1 MDLFDLQLKSKDY
14 APLADRMRP
23 TTLDEIVGQEHIL
36 GKGKVLRTLIDND
49 QLRSIIFWGPPG
61 TGKTTLASVIARTT
75 GADFVA
81 LSAVNTGVKEARAV
95 IDKAKDSLKLH
106 RKRTILFIDEIHRFS
121 KSQQDAFLP
130 AVEDGTII
138 LIGATTENPSF
149 EVNSA
154 LLSRSRVFVL
164 NTLDKKALS
173 RILDRGLTMV
183 SCEMGSGTNSLR
195 EVEPDPI
202 SVDETARYALID
214 ASNGDAR
221 TLLNILEYAS
231 LLRHSEQREESRN
244 NRDPS
249 QARDDGSGLDAQA
262 LGRDGIGEYSITLDI
277 IQEAIQQSMLR
288 YDKGG
293 EEHYNVI
300 SAFIKSM
307 RNSDPDAALYW
318 MARMITAGEDPLFIA
333 RRMVV
338 FASEDVGLADP
349 KAIMVAT
356 SVFQAVHAIGMPE
369 ARIPLAHCAVY
380 LSRAPRNNSAYMG
393 IEQALKD
400 AKEYGNLPVPLHLR
414 NAPTKLMKDLKYGKG
429 YQYAH
434 DFENKTTDMQCMPDE
449 LKDRKYLT
457 ILDKSL

>member
-1 MDLFDLQLKSKDY
+1 MDLFDTQLQSKSH

-23 TTLDEIVGQEHIL
+23 KTLDDIVGQDHIL
-36 GKGKVLRTLIDND
+36 GSGKVLRTLIEKD

-95 IDKAKDSLKLH
+95 IEKARDSLKFH

-164 NTLDKKALS
+164 HALEFDSLGKIVDRALTDTEHGLGSLHLSLDVAA
-173 RILDRGLTMV
+173 R
-183 SCEMGSGTNSLR
+183 
-195 EVEPDPI
+195 
-202 SVDETARYALID
+202 SVLID
-214 ASNGDAR
+214 SSNGDAR
-221 TLLNILEYAS
+221 TLLNMFEYTS
-231 LLRHSEQREESRN
+231 LLCHPGLDPGSSPITDSVGIPASAGMTEES
-244 NRDPS
+244 
-249 QARDDGSGLDAQA
+249 AGMTKT
-262 LGRDGIGEYSITLDI
+262 IITLDI
-277 IQEAIQQSMLR
+277 VQEAIQQSMLR
-288 YDKGG
+288 YDKDG
-293 EEHYNVI
+293 EEHYNII

-307 RNSDPDAALYW
+307 RNADADAALYW

-333 RRMVV
+333 RRMVT

-356 SVFQAVHAIGMPE
+356 AVFQAVHAIGMPE
-369 ARIPLAHCAVY
+369 ARIPLAHAAAY
-380 LSRAPRNNSAYMG
+380 LSKAPRNNSAYMG
-393 IEQALKD
+393 IEAALKD
-400 AKEYGNLPVPLHLR
+400 AKELGNLPVPLHLR
-414 NAPTKLMKDLKYGKG
+414 NAPTKLMKDLDYGKG
-429 YQYAH
+429 YKYAH
-434 DFENKTTDMQCMPDE
+434 DFENKKADMQCMPDE
-449 LKDRKYLT
+449 LKDKKYLPG
-457 ILDKSL
+457 

>member
-1 MDLFDLQLKSKDY
+1 MDLFDSQLKSKSH

-36 GKGKVLRTLIDND
+36 GQGKVLRTLIEKD

-61 TGKTTLASVIARTT
+61 TGKTTLASVIARST

-81 LSAVNTGVKEARAV
+81 LSAVNTGVKEARVV
-95 IDKAKDSLKLH
+95 IEKAKDSLKFH
-106 RKRTILFIDEIHRFS
+106 HKRTILFIDEIHRFS
-121 KSQQDAFLP
+121 KSQQDSFLP

-164 NTLDKKALS
+164 NALNNDSLGNIIDRALTDSEHGLGSLDLS
-173 RILDRGLTMV
+173 LDELAKR
-183 SCEMGSGTNSLR
+183 
-195 EVEPDPI
+195 
-202 SVDETARYALID
+202 ALID

-221 TLLNILEYAS
+221 TLLNMLEYAS
-231 LLRHSEQREESRN
+231 LL
-244 NRDPS
+244 
-249 QARDDGSGLDAQA
+249 
-262 LGRDGIGEYSITLDI
+262 IGDKKVIDLQVV
-277 IQEAIQQSMLR
+277 QEAIQQSMLR
-288 YDKGG
+288 YDKNG
-293 EEHYNVI
+293 EEHYNII

-307 RNSDPDAALYW
+307 RNSDASAALYW

-369 ARIPLAHCAVY
+369 ARIPLAHAAVY
-380 LSRAPRNNSAYMG
+380 LSKAPRNNTAYMG
-393 IEQALKD
+393 MEAALKD
-400 AKEYGNLPVPLHLR
+400 AKEFGNLPVPLHLR
-414 NAPTKLMKDLKYGKG
+414 NAPTKLMKDLDYGKG

-434 DFENKTTDMQCMPDE
+434 DIEGKVADMQCMPDE
-449 LKDRKYLT
+449 LKDSKYL
-457 ILDKSL
+457 

>member
-1 MDLFDLQLKSKDY
+1 MDLFDSQLKSKSH

-23 TTLDEIVGQEHIL
+23 TTLDEIVGQDHIL
-36 GKGKVLRTLIDND
+36 GQGKVLRMLIEKD

-61 TGKTTLASVIARTT
+61 TGKTTLASVIARST

-95 IDKAKDSLKLH
+95 IEKAKDSLKFH
-106 RKRTILFIDEIHRFS
+106 HKRTILFIDEIHRFS

-164 NTLDKKALS
+164 NALDEDALS
-173 RILDRGLTMV
+173 KILDRGLKVV
-183 SCEMGSGTNSLR
+183 SEMGSATGQNQELRIKNQAVGTGSG
-195 EVEPDPI
+195 PDPI
-202 SVDETARYALID
+202 SLDELARNGLID

-221 TLLNILEYAS
+221 TLLNILEYIVLLSRPAEMVSGTISGEIEPDTISPIS
-231 LLRHSEQREESRN
+231 LE
-244 NRDPS
+244 
-249 QARDDGSGLDAQA
+249 
-262 LGRDGIGEYSITLDI
+262 T

-288 YDKGG
+288 YDKNG
-293 EEHYNVI
+293 EDHYNVI

-307 RNSDPDAALYW
+307 RNSDADAALYW

-356 SVFQAVHAIGMPE
+356 AVFQAVHAIGMPE

-380 LSRAPRNNSAYMG
+380 LSKAPRNNSAYKG
-393 IEQALKD
+393 IEAALSD
-400 AKEYGNLPVPLHLR
+400 AKEFGNLPVPFHLR
-414 NAPTKLMKDLKYGKG
+414 NAPTKLMKDLDYGKG
-429 YQYAH
+429 YKYAH
-434 DFENKTTDMQCMPDE
+434 DFNEKMTDMQCMPDQ
-449 LKDRKYLT
+449 LNGKKY
-457 ILDKSL
+457 I

>member
-1 MDLFDLQLKSKDY
+1 MDLFDAQLKSKSHS
-14 APLADRMRP
+14 PLADRMRP
-23 TTLDEIVGQEHIL
+23 TTLDEIVGQDHIL
-36 GKGKVLRTLIDND
+36 GQGKVLRMLIEKD

-61 TGKTTLASVIARTT
+61 TGKTTLASVIARST

-81 LSAVNTGVKEARAV
+81 LSAVNTGVKEARVV
-95 IDKAKDSLKLH
+95 IEKARDSLKFYH
-106 RKRTILFIDEIHRFS
+106 KRTILFIDEIHRFS

-164 NTLDKKALS
+164 HALEFDS
-173 RILDRGLTMV
+173 LGKIVDRALTDTEHGL
-183 SCEMGSGTNSLR
+183 GSLNLSL
-195 EVEPDPI
+195 
-202 SVDETARYALID
+202 DETARHALID

-221 TLLNILEYAS
+221 TLLNVLEYVA
-231 LLRHSEQREESRN
+231 LLCGGGGGDH
-244 NRDPS
+244 
-249 QARDDGSGLDAQA
+249 SGLRPDSPRCGTTSTSSTVP
-262 LGRDGIGEYSITLDI
+262 LET

-288 YDKGG
+288 YDKDG
-293 EEHYNVI
+293 EEHYNII

-307 RNSDPDAALYW
+307 RNADADAALYW

-333 RRMVV
+333 RRMVT

-369 ARIPLAHCAVY
+369 ARIPLAHAAVY
-380 LSRAPRNNSAYMG
+380 LAKAPRNNSAYMG
-393 IEQALKD
+393 IEAALKD
-400 AKEYGNLPVPLHLR
+400 AKEFGNLPVPLHLR
-414 NAPTKLMKDLKYGKG
+414 NAPTKLMKDLNYGKG
-429 YQYAH
+429 YKYAH
-434 DFENKTTDMQCMPDE
+434 DFEDKKTDMQCMPDE
-449 LKDRKYLT
+449 LKDKKYLAG
-457 ILDKSL
+457 

>member
-1 MDLFDLQLKSKDY
+1 
-14 APLADRMRP
+14 MRP
-23 TTLDEIVGQEHIL
+23 TTIDEIVGQDHIL
-36 GKGKVLRTLIDND
+36 GQGKVLRTLIEKD
-49 QLRSIIFWGPPG
+49 QLRSIIFWGQPG
-61 TGKTTLASVIARTT
+61 TGKTTIASVIARST

-81 LSAVNTGVKEARAV
+81 LSAVNTGVKEARVV
-95 IDKAKDSLKLH
+95 IEKAKDSLKFH
-106 RKRTILFIDEIHRFS
+106 HKRTILFIDEIHRFS

-164 NTLDKKALS
+164 NALNDEALS
-173 RILDRGLTMV
+173 HILDRGLNMV
-183 SCEMGSGTNSLR
+183 SEMESGA
-195 EVEPDPI
+195 DPI
-202 SVDETARYALID
+202 SLDETARRALID

-221 TLLNILEYAS
+221 TLLNMLEYA
-231 LLRHSEQREESRN
+231 LLLIG
-244 NRDPS
+244 DKKVI
-249 QARDDGSGLDAQA
+249 GLPVV
-262 LGRDGIGEYSITLDI
+262 
-277 IQEAIQQSMLR
+277 QEAIQQSMLR
-288 YDKGG
+288 YDKNG

-307 RNSDPDAALYW
+307 RNSDANAALYW
-318 MARMITAGEDPLFIA
+318 MARMIMAGEDPLFIA

-380 LSRAPRNNSAYMG
+380 LSKAPRNNSAYMG
-393 IEQALKD
+393 IEAALSD
-400 AKEYGNLPVPLHLR
+400 AKEHGNLPVPLHLR
-414 NAPTKLMKDLKYGKG
+414 NAPTKLMKDLDYGKG

-434 DFENKTTDMQCMPDE
+434 DFKEKIADMQCMPDE
-449 LKDRKYLT
+449 LKDRRYLF
-457 ILDKSL
+457 

>member
-1 MDLFDLQLKSKDY
+1 MDLFDSHLQSKNH

-23 TTLDEIVGQEHIL
+23 TTIDEIVGQDHIL
-36 GKGKVLRTLIDND
+36 GQGKVLRTLIEKD
-49 QLRSIIFWGPPG
+49 QLRSIIFWGQPG
-61 TGKTTLASVIARTT
+61 TGKTTIASVIARST

-81 LSAVNTGVKEARAV
+81 LSAVNTGVKEARVV
-95 IDKAKDSLKLH
+95 IEKAKDSLKFH
-106 RKRTILFIDEIHRFS
+106 HKRTILFIDEIHRFS

-164 NTLDKKALS
+164 NALNDEALS
-173 RILDRGLTMV
+173 HILDRGLNMV
-183 SCEMGSGTNSLR
+183 SEMESGA
-195 EVEPDPI
+195 DPI
-202 SVDETARYALID
+202 SLDETARRALID

-221 TLLNILEYAS
+221 TLLNMLEYA
-231 LLRHSEQREESRN
+231 LLLIG
-244 NRDPS
+244 DKKVI
-249 QARDDGSGLDAQA
+249 GLPVV
-262 LGRDGIGEYSITLDI
+262 
-277 IQEAIQQSMLR
+277 QEAIQQSMLR
-288 YDKGG
+288 YDKNG

-307 RNSDPDAALYW
+307 RNSDANAALYW
-318 MARMITAGEDPLFIA
+318 MARMIMAGEDPLFIA

-380 LSRAPRNNSAYMG
+380 LSKAPRNNSAYMG
-393 IEQALKD
+393 IEAALSD
-400 AKEYGNLPVPLHLR
+400 AKEHGNLPVPLHLR
-414 NAPTKLMKDLKYGKG
+414 NAPTKLMKDLDYGKG

-434 DFENKTTDMQCMPDE
+434 DFKEKIADMQCMPDE
-449 LKDRKYLT
+449 LKDRRYLF
-457 ILDKSL
+457 

>member
-1 MDLFDLQLKSKDY
+1 MDLFDSQLKSKSHS
-14 APLADRMRP
+14 PLADRMRP

-36 GKGKVLRTLIDND
+36 GQGKVLRTLIEKD

-95 IDKAKDSLKLH
+95 IEKAKDSLKFH
-106 RKRTILFIDEIHRFS
+106 HKRTILFIDEIHRFS

-164 NTLDKKALS
+164 NALNNDSLGNIIERALKDTEHGLGSLHLSLDS
-173 RILDRGLTMV
+173 
-183 SCEMGSGTNSLR
+183 
-195 EVEPDPI
+195 P
-202 SVDETARYALID
+202 ARNALID

-221 TLLNILEYAS
+221 TLLNMLEYAS
-231 LLRHSEQREESRN
+231 LLCHSREGGK
-244 NRDPS
+244 PT
-249 QARDDGSGLDAQA
+249 GSVPVKT
-262 LGRDGIGEYSITLDI
+262 GIKSGMTNI
-277 IQEAIQQSMLR
+277 IDLPVVQEAIQQSMLR

-293 EEHYNVI
+293 EEHYNII

-307 RNSDPDAALYW
+307 RNSDASAALYW

-349 KAIMVAT
+349 KAIMIAT

-369 ARIPLAHCAVY
+369 ARIPLAHAAVY
-380 LSRAPRNNSAYMG
+380 LSKAPRNNSAYMG
-393 IEQALKD
+393 IEAALKD
-400 AKEYGNLPVPLHLR
+400 VKEFGNLPVPLHLR
-414 NAPTKLMKDLKYGKG
+414 NAPTKLMKDLDYGKG
-429 YQYAH
+429 YKYAH
-434 DFENKTTDMQCMPDE
+434 DFEEKVADMQCMPDE
-449 LKDRKYLT
+449 LKDKKYL
-457 ILDKSL
+457 

>member
-1 MDLFDLQLKSKDY
+1 MDLFDAQLQSKNH

-36 GKGKVLRTLIDND
+36 DTGKVLRMLIEKD

-61 TGKTTLASVIARTT
+61 TGKTTLASVIARST

-95 IDKAKDSLKLH
+95 IEKAKDSLKFH
-106 RKRTILFIDEIHRFS
+106 HKRTILFIDEIHRFS

-164 NTLDKKALS
+164 HALTFDSLGKIVDRALTDTEHGLGSLNLSLDDTP
-173 RILDRGLTMV
+173 RH
-183 SCEMGSGTNSLR
+183 
-195 EVEPDPI
+195 
-202 SVDETARYALID
+202 ALID

-221 TLLNILEYAS
+221 TLLNVLEYVALLSGETLGGRSATRTVGPQAGMTPEVS
-231 LLRHSEQREESRN
+231 LINL
-244 NRDPS
+244 
-249 QARDDGSGLDAQA
+249 A
-262 LGRDGIGEYSITLDI
+262 T

-288 YDKGG
+288 YDKDG
-293 EEHYNVI
+293 EEHYNII

-307 RNSDPDAALYW
+307 RNADASAALYW
-318 MARMITAGEDPLFIA
+318 MARMIEAGEDPLFIA
-333 RRMVV
+333 RRMVT

-356 SVFQAVHAIGMPE
+356 SVFQAVHAIGLPE
-369 ARIPLAHCAVY
+369 ARIPLAHAAVY
-380 LSRAPRNNSAYMG
+380 LSKAPRNNAAYMG
-393 IEQALKD
+393 IEAALKD
-400 AKEYGNLPVPLHLR
+400 AKEFGNLPVPLHLR
-414 NAPTKLMKDLKYGKG
+414 NAPTKLMKDLDYGKG
-429 YQYAH
+429 YKYAH
-434 DFENKTTDMQCMPDE
+434 DFPDKKTDMQCMPDE
-449 LKDRKYLT
+449 LKDKKYL
-457 ILDKSL
+457 D

>member
-1 MDLFDLQLKSKDY
+1 MDLFDSRIQNKSH

-23 TTLDEIVGQEHIL
+23 TTIDEIVGQEHIL
-36 GKGKVLRTLIDND
+36 GPGKVLRTLIEKD

-75 GADFVA
+75 GAIFVA

-95 IDKAKDSLKLH
+95 IEKARDSLKFH
-106 RKRTILFIDEIHRFS
+106 HKRTILFIDEIHRFS

-164 NTLDKKALS
+164 NALNNDS
-173 RILDRGLTMV
+173 LAKILDRAVNDTEHGL
-183 SCEMGSGTNSLR
+183 GSMNFSFDDASR
-195 EVEPDPI
+195 N
-202 SVDETARYALID
+202 ALID
-214 ASNGDAR
+214 SSNGDAR
-221 TLLNILEYAS
+221 TLLNILEYVAA
-231 LLRHSEQREESRN
+231 LHNESGDSMVN
-244 NRDPS
+244 
-249 QARDDGSGLDAQA
+249 
-262 LGRDGIGEYSITLDI
+262 
-277 IQEAIQQSMLR
+277 IQTVQDAIQQSLLR

-307 RNSDPDAALYW
+307 RNADADAALYW
-318 MARMITAGEDPLFIA
+318 MARMIEAGEDPLFIA

-356 SVFQAVHAIGMPE
+356 AVFQAVLAIGMPE
-369 ARIPLAHCAVY
+369 ARIPLAHAAVY
-380 LSRAPRNNSAYMG
+380 LSKAPRNNTAYLG
-393 IEQALKD
+393 IEAALKD
-400 AKEYGNLPVPLHLR
+400 AKEHGNLPVPLHLR
-414 NAPTKLMKDLKYGKG
+414 NAPTNLMKDLNYGKG
-429 YQYAH
+429 YKYAH
-434 DFENKTTDMQCMPDE
+434 DFEEKRTDMQCMPDM
-449 LKDRKYLT
+449 LKGKKYL
-457 ILDKSL
+457 D

>member
-1 MDLFDLQLKSKDY
+1 MDLFDTRIQNKGH

-23 TTLDEIVGQEHIL
+23 TTIDEIVGQEHIL
-36 GKGKVLRTLIDND
+36 GQGKVLRTLIEKD

-95 IDKAKDSLKLH
+95 IEKAKDTLKFH
-106 RKRTILFIDEIHRFS
+106 QKRTILFIDEIHRFS

-164 NTLDKKALS
+164 NALTS
-173 RILDRGLTMV
+173 DSLGNILDRVLKDSEHGL
-183 SCEMGSGTNSLR
+183 GSLNCSL
-195 EVEPDPI
+195 EEI
-202 SVDETARYALID
+202 ARQALID

-221 TLLNILEYAS
+221 TLLNILEYTA
-231 LLRHSEQREESRN
+231 LLIADNQ
-244 NRDPS
+244 
-249 QARDDGSGLDAQA
+249 DAQTID
-262 LGRDGIGEYSITLDI
+262 LSVV
-277 IQEAIQQSMLR
+277 QEAIQQSMLR
-288 YDKGG
+288 YDKNG

-356 SVFQAVHAIGMPE
+356 AVFQAVHAIGMPE
-369 ARIPLAHCAVY
+369 ARIPLAHAAVY
-380 LSRAPRNNSAYMG
+380 LSKAPRNNSAYTG
-393 IEQALKD
+393 IEAALKD
-400 AKEYGNLPVPLHLR
+400 AKEFGNLPVPLHLR
-414 NAPTKLMKDLKYGKG
+414 NAPTKLMKDLNYGKG

-434 DFENKTTDMQCMPDE
+434 DYEEKKTDMQCMPDE
-449 LKDRKYLT
+449 LKDRKYL
-457 ILDKSL
+457 DK

>member
-1 MDLFDLQLKSKDY
+1 MDLFDSRTQNKSH

-23 TTLDEIVGQEHIL
+23 KTLDEIVGQEHIL
-36 GKGKVLRTLIDND
+36 GPGKVLRTLIEKD

-75 GADFVA
+75 GAEFVA
-81 LSAVNTGVKEARAV
+81 ISAVNTGIKEARV
-95 IDKAKDSLKLH
+95 IIEKARDTLKFH
-106 RKRTILFIDEIHRFS
+106 ARRTILFIDEIHRFN
-121 KSQQDAFLP
+121 KAQQDAFLP

-164 NTLDKKALS
+164 HDLSHDALS
-173 RILDRGLTMV
+173 AILDRALSDEAHGL
-183 SCEMGSGTNSLR
+183 GSLHLQVADDARNA
-195 EVEPDPI
+195 I
-202 SVDETARYALID
+202 VDSA
-214 ASNGDAR
+214 NGDAR
-221 TLLNILEYAS
+221 TLLNIV
-231 LLRHSEQREESRN
+231 
-244 NRDPS
+244 
-249 QARDDGSGLDAQA
+249 
-262 LGRDGIGEYSITLDI
+262 EYSAVLGGDKEELKTIDLTVV
-277 IQEAIQQSMLR
+277 QEAIQHSMLR
-288 YDKGG
+288 YDKQG

-307 RNSDPDAALYW
+307 RNSNADAALYW
-318 MARMITAGEDPLFIA
+318 MARMIEAGEDPLFIA

-369 ARIPLAHCAVY
+369 GRIPLAHCAVY

-393 IEQALKD
+393 IEAALKD
-400 AKEYGNLPVPLHLR
+400 VKEYGNLPVPLHLR
-414 NAPTKLMKDLKYGKG
+414 NAPTQLMKELNYGKG

-434 DFENKTTDMQCMPDE
+434 DFEQKTTDMQCMPDA
-449 LKDRKYLT
+449 LKDKKYL
-457 ILDKSL
+457 DG

>member
-1 MDLFDLQLKSKDY
+1 MDLFDSRIQNKAHS
-14 APLADRMRP
+14 PLADRMRP
-23 TTLDEIVGQEHIL
+23 TTIDEIVGQEHIL
-36 GKGKVLRTLIDND
+36 GQGKVLRTLIEKD

-61 TGKTTLASVIARTT
+61 TGKTTIASVIARTT
-75 GADFVA
+75 GAEFVA
-81 LSAVNTGVKEARAV
+81 LSAVNTGVKEARTV
-95 IDKAKDSLKLH
+95 IEKAKDSLKFH
-106 RKRTILFIDEIHRFS
+106 QKRTILFIDEIHRFS

-164 NTLDKKALS
+164 NALDEQALS
-173 RILDRGLTMV
+173 HILDRGLKMV
-183 SCEMGSGTNSLR
+183 SKDRGQAQVLGIGSGTDCAAA
-195 EVEPDPI
+195 ETEPDLI
-202 SVDETARYALID
+202 SFDETVRHALID

-221 TLLNILEYAS
+221 TMLNILEYAALLSGEMVSDTNS
-231 LLRHSEQREESRN
+231 LRETEP
-244 NRDPS
+244 DPIS
-249 QARDDGSGLDAQA
+249 L
-262 LGRDGIGEYSITLDI
+262 EV
-277 IQEAIQQSMLR
+277 IQEAVQQSMLR

-293 EEHYNVI
+293 EEHYNII

-356 SVFQAVHAIGMPE
+356 AVFQAVHAIGMPE
-369 ARIPLAHCAVY
+369 ARISLAHCAVY
-380 LSRAPRNNSAYMG
+380 LSKASRNNSAYMG
-393 IEQALKD
+393 IESALKD

-414 NAPTKLMKDLKYGKG
+414 NAPTNLMKELNYGKG

-434 DFENKTTDMQCMPDE
+434 DFDEKKTDMQCMPDE
-449 LKDRKYLT
+449 LKGRRYL
-457 ILDKSL
+457 S